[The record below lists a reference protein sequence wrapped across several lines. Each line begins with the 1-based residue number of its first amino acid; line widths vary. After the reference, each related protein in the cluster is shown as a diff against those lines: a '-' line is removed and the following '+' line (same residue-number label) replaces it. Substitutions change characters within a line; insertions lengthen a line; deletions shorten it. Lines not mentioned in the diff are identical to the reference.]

1 MKKMVESNVLQL
13 TEKHLVTNHIS
24 LYIGYSKN
32 CIQHPED
39 LEKSPTQQTLI
50 EFCLKNLNYYTK
62 NY

>member
-39 LEKSPTQQTLI
+39 LERSPTH
-50 EFCLKNLNYYTK
+50 EFL
-62 NY
+62 